1 MKVFILVMV
10 FMVVSFFSLS
20 LYYLNMDRRE
30 AAREKFLNRLA
41 RERRGSSD
49 RETEAEDVQEG
60 FLESIISRIID
71 TSTIESMLVSADS
84 SISVGRFLSIS
95 LGMGL
100 VFMLPPLVL
109 MRNPFV
115 MFLFLVMG
123 ASVPMFYFIYLRKQ
137 REETLVKQLPEA
149 IDMITRAL
157 KAGQSLDG
165 ALHEVGR
172 SLPLPIGGEISAVYD
187 EIAMGLPFEAA
198 IRNFEKRY
206 PRIAD
211 IKILC
216 TTFVI
221 QRETGG
227 NLTKILTGLATTIRE
242 RFKLKMQIKTLT
254 AEGRVTA
261 MILAMI
267 PVVFVLLTWFLNP
280 KYISILFVH
289 PTGKKILL
297 FALFLE
303 GLGFYV
309 MKKITEIK
317 V

>member
-1 MKVFILVMV
+1 MKIFILIMV
-10 FMVVSFFSLS
+10 FMVVSFFCLS
-20 LYYLNMDRRE
+20 LYYLDMDRRA

-41 RERRGSSD
+41 RERRGASD
-49 RETEAEDVQEG
+49 RETEPEDVQSG
-60 FLESIISRIID
+60 FLETIVGRIMD
-71 TSTIESMLVSADS
+71 TALIESLLVSADS

-95 LGMGL
+95 LGMG
-100 VFMLPPLVL
+100 VIFMLPPLIL
-109 MRNPFV
+109 MGNPFV
-115 MFLFLVMG
+115 MLLFLIIG
-123 ASVPMFYFIYLRKQ
+123 AVAPLFYFVYRRKK
-137 REETLVKQLPEA
+137 REDILVKQLPES

-157 KAGQSLDG
+157 RAGQSLDG

-172 SLPLPIGGEISAVYD
+172 SLPLPMGGEISAVYD
-187 EIAMGLPFEAA
+187 EIAMGLPFESA
-198 IRNFEKRY
+198 IKNFEKRY

-242 RFKLKMQIKTLT
+242 RFKLKMQVKTLT
-254 AEGRVTA
+254 AEGRVTSL
-261 MILAMI
+261 ILAMI
-267 PVVFVLLTWFLNP
+267 PVAFALLTWFLNP

-289 PTGKKILL
+289 PMGKKILF
-297 FALFLE
+297 FAFFLE

-309 MKKITEIK
+309 MKKLSAIK

>member
-10 FMVVSFFSLS
+10 FMVVSFFCLS
-20 LYYLNMDRRE
+20 LYYLDMDRRA

-41 RERRGSSD
+41 WERRGSSN
-49 RETEAEDVQEG
+49 RETEAEDVQSG
-60 FLESIISRIID
+60 FLESIIGRVMD
-71 TSTIESMLVSADS
+71 TALIESLLLSADS

-95 LGMGL
+95 LGAGL
-100 VFMLPPLVL
+100 IFMMPPLIL
-109 MRNPFV
+109 MHNPFV
-115 MFLFLVMG
+115 MLLFLIIG
-123 ASVPMFYFIYLRKQ
+123 ASVPIFYFLYRRKK
-137 REETLVKQLPEA
+137 REETLVKQLPES

-157 KAGQSLDG
+157 RAGQSLDG

-172 SLPLPIGGEISAVYD
+172 SLPLPMGGEISAVYD
-187 EIAMGLPFEAA
+187 EIAMGLPFESA
-198 IRNFEKRY
+198 IKNFEKRY

-227 NLTKILTGLATTIRE
+227 NLTKILTSLATTIRE
-242 RFKLKMQIKTLT
+242 RFKLKMQVKTLT
-254 AEGRVTA
+254 AEGRVTS

-267 PVVFVLLTWFLNP
+267 PVAFALLTWFLNP

-289 PTGKKILL
+289 PTGKKILF

-303 GLGFYV
+303 CLGFYV
-309 MKKITEIK
+309 MKKLSAIK

>member
-1 MKVFILVMV
+1 MKVFILIMV
-10 FMVVSFFSLS
+10 FMVVSLFSLS
-20 LYYLNMDRRE
+20 LYYLHMDRR
-30 AAREKFLNRLA
+30 AASREKFLNRLA
-41 RERRGSSD
+41 RERRGPAN
-49 RETEAEDVQEG
+49 REAEMEDVEKG
-60 FLESIISRIID
+60 LLESIIGRIVD
-71 TSTIESMLVSADS
+71 LTLIESLLVSADS

-95 LGMGL
+95 LGMGFI
-100 VFMLPPLVL
+100 FMLPPLLL

-115 MFLFLVMG
+115 MLLFLITG
-123 ASVPMFYFIYLRKQ
+123 ASVPILFFIYQRKK
-137 REETLVKQLPEA
+137 REETLVKQLPES
-149 IDMITRAL
+149 IDMIVRAL

-172 SLPLPIGGEISAVYD
+172 SLPMPVGGEISMVYD
-187 EIAMGLPFEAA
+187 EIAMGLPFETA
-198 IRNFEKRY
+198 IKNFENRY

-216 TTFVI
+216 TTFII

-227 NLTKILTGLATTIRE
+227 NLTRILAGLAATIRE

-254 AEGRVTA
+254 AEGRVTSL
-261 MILAMI
+261 ILGLI
-267 PVVFVLLTWFLNP
+267 PVVFALLTWFLNP

-289 PTGKKILL
+289 PVGKKILL

-309 MKKITEIK
+309 MRRLSRIE

>member
-1 MKVFILVMV
+1 
-10 FMVVSFFSLS
+10 
-20 LYYLNMDRRE
+20 
-30 AAREKFLNRLA
+30 
-41 RERRGSSD
+41 
-49 RETEAEDVQEG
+49 
-60 FLESIISRIID
+60 
-71 TSTIESMLVSADS
+71 
-84 SISVGRFLSIS
+84 
-95 LGMGL
+95 
-100 VFMLPPLVL
+100 
-109 MRNPFV
+109 
-115 MFLFLVMG
+115 LFLIIG
-123 ASVPMFYFIYLRKQ
+123 AAAPLFYFVYRRKK
-137 REETLVKQLPEA
+137 REDILVKQLPES

-172 SLPLPIGGEISAVYD
+172 SLPLPIGGEISTVYD
-187 EIAMGLPFEAA
+187 EIAMGLPFESA
-198 IRNFEKRY
+198 IKNFEKRY

-242 RFKLKMQIKTLT
+242 RFKLKMQVKTLT
-254 AEGRVTA
+254 AEGRVTS

-267 PVVFVLLTWFLNP
+267 PVAFALLTWFLNP

-289 PTGKKILL
+289 PMGKKILF
-297 FALFLE
+297 FAFFLE

-309 MKKITEIK
+309 MKRLSAIK